1 MAAGSL
7 IEQCPEQASCG
18 ELTMQ
23 PFNFLIDQ
31 SLTRKLVASTMPGAF
46 RRGAVLALGSLAMSA
61 SVMVLAADL
70 PEIEERG
77 YMRVATE
84 DNYAPFNFMNGSD
97 PDGFIEDVLTE
108 LKAYADFEIRQE
120 ILPWTGLL
128 AAVSNGQYDVAITGA
143 SVSDERLRV
152 FNYAPPFASAQ
163 HFYIKRAGDDRIN
176 SVADL
181 DGMTVGVQ
189 AGSVLL
195 TRLPELE
202 AMLEETGGELGNVM
216 EYEAYPEIYADLAN
230 GRLDYVINSAVPV
243 NDLISTRGDVFEAGQ
258 AVSGPGFV
266 AWPVPKNSPELL
278 TYLTDFMAHLRE
290 SGRLYELQETWFGE
304 SFEELPT
311 TPIMSVEEFHQMA
324 GM

>member
-1 MAAGSL
+1 
-7 IEQCPEQASCG
+7 
-18 ELTMQ
+18 MQ
-23 PFNFLIDQ
+23 TIFNAVTL
-31 SLTRKLVASTMPGAF
+31 SWKCSYRTKSALSTKYCLLKK
-46 RRGAVLALGSLAMSA
+46 GAVLAMGSLAMGA
-61 SVMVLAADL
+61 SLLSLAADL
-70 PEIEERG
+70 PEVEERG
-77 YMRVATE
+77 YLRVATE
-84 DNYAPFNFMNGSD
+84 DNYAPFNFMNGND
-97 PDGFIEDVLTE
+97 PDGFIADVLGE
-108 LKAYADFEIRQE
+108 LDAYADFEIRQE

-128 AAVSNGQYDVAITGA
+128 AAVSNGQYDAAITGA

-163 HFYIKRAGDDRIN
+163 HFYIKRADDDSIN

-181 DGMTVGVQ
+181 DGKTVGVQ

-195 TRLPELE
+195 SRLPELE
-202 AMLEETGGELGNVM
+202 AMLEESGGSLGTVM

-243 NDLISTRGDVFEAGQ
+243 NDLINERGDIFAAGQ

-278 TYLTDFMAHLRE
+278 AYLTDFMAHLRDT
-290 SGRLYELQETWFGE
+290 GRLKELQESWFGE
-304 SFEELPT
+304 SFDDLPT
-311 TPIMSVEEFHQMA
+311 TPITSVAEFHEMA